1 MLAGALCRILKED
14 GYKTAPFKSQ
24 NMALN
29 SYITKEG
36 LEMGRAQVMQAE
48 AAGIEPSADM
58 NPILLKPTND
68 TGSQII
74 VRGRPF
80 GMMSASEYY
89 KRKKEFIPSIMESYR
104 KLDET
109 YDVIVIEGAGSPAE
123 INLKKDDIVNMGF
136 AKMADAPVLLVGDI
150 DRGGVFAQLAGTM
163 LLLEEEE
170 KKRVKGTII
179 NKFRGDV
186 SILKPGLRMLEEKIN
201 TSVLGVIPY
210 FHLDIEDEDSL
221 TERFRK
227 KSRSGLAKIAVIR
240 LPRISNFTDIAPL
253 EAVDELD
260 VSYVSN
266 ISQFG
271 DPDVVII
278 PGSKNTISD
287 LLWMRQNGL
296 EGKIL
301 RHAAKGG
308 IVFGICGGYQMLGQS
323 ISDPTGAEQKGTV
336 RGMGLLPVT
345 TVFEQEKRRTRVSGR
360 FAKVGGALAE
370 MSGVCYEGYEIHM
383 GRTVLSKGTVPLVY
397 MEEEGEQRQDGAQ
410 SDHVYGCYMHG
421 IFDMSETVKT
431 FLAAVLR
438 KKGIDP
444 SKITVRDRNAY
455 KEEQYDRL
463 ASIVREN
470 LNMEAVYK
478 IIRER
483 KRSVMQS
490 VIRIGSRE
498 SRLAVKQAEII
509 KDQIRRCDQ
518 TILVEI
524 ITMKT
529 TGDKILDRSLESV
542 GGKGLFVK
550 ELDQALA
557 DGRIDLAVHSLKDM
571 PMEESS
577 EFPILAYSRRE
588 DPRDVLIY
596 KSEKKEQGTE
606 EGSILTKTGAVIG
619 TSSKRRMIQI
629 QKLYPNAVFQGI
641 RGNIQTRL
649 SKLNKEEYD
658 AAVLA
663 AAGVKRL
670 NMEAVIGRYFS
681 VDEVIPAAGQG
692 ILAVQGRKEF
702 LKDTVWRQY
711 VDDKKSR
718 VQALA
723 ERSFIRVLDGG
734 CTSPSAAYAKVK
746 GNELELT
753 GLYYNEKSGQ
763 SFGKRQLLILK
774 TLQVSEKDLP

>member
-1 MLAGALCRILKED
+1 MK
-14 GYKTAPFKSQ
+14 
-24 NMALN
+24 
-29 SYITKEG
+29 
-36 LEMGRAQVMQAE
+36 
-48 AAGIEPSADM
+48 
-58 NPILLKPTND
+58 
-68 TGSQII
+68 
-74 VRGRPF
+74 
-80 GMMSASEYY
+80 
-89 KRKKEFIPSIMESYR
+89 
-104 KLDET
+104 
-109 YDVIVIEGAGSPAE
+109 
-123 INLKKDDIVNMGF
+123 
-136 AKMADAPVLLVGDI
+136 
-150 DRGGVFAQLAGTM
+150 
-163 LLLEEEE
+163 EEE

-478 IIRER
+478 IIE
-483 KRSVMQS
+483 
-490 VIRIGSRE
+490 
-498 SRLAVKQAEII
+498 
-509 KDQIRRCDQ
+509 
-518 TILVEI
+518 
-524 ITMKT
+524 
-529 TGDKILDRSLESV
+529 
-542 GGKGLFVK
+542 
-550 ELDQALA
+550 
-557 DGRIDLAVHSLKDM
+557 
-571 PMEESS
+571 
-577 EFPILAYSRRE
+577 
-588 DPRDVLIY
+588 
-596 KSEKKEQGTE
+596 
-606 EGSILTKTGAVIG
+606 
-619 TSSKRRMIQI
+619 
-629 QKLYPNAVFQGI
+629 
-641 RGNIQTRL
+641 
-649 SKLNKEEYD
+649 
-658 AAVLA
+658 
-663 AAGVKRL
+663 
-670 NMEAVIGRYFS
+670 
-681 VDEVIPAAGQG
+681 
-692 ILAVQGRKEF
+692 
-702 LKDTVWRQY
+702 
-711 VDDKKSR
+711 
-718 VQALA
+718 
-723 ERSFIRVLDGG
+723 
-734 CTSPSAAYAKVK
+734 K
-746 GNELELT
+746 GNEA
-753 GLYYNEKSGQ
+753 SC
-763 SFGKRQLLILK
+763 SLL
-774 TLQVSEKDLP
+774 SE

>member
-1 MLAGALCRILKED
+1 MAKPIMIQGTMSNVGKSVLAGALCRILKED

-136 AKMADAPVLLVGDI
+136 AKMADAPVLLVVDI

-478 IIRER
+478 IIE
-483 KRSVMQS
+483 
-490 VIRIGSRE
+490 
-498 SRLAVKQAEII
+498 
-509 KDQIRRCDQ
+509 
-518 TILVEI
+518 
-524 ITMKT
+524 
-529 TGDKILDRSLESV
+529 
-542 GGKGLFVK
+542 
-550 ELDQALA
+550 
-557 DGRIDLAVHSLKDM
+557 
-571 PMEESS
+571 
-577 EFPILAYSRRE
+577 
-588 DPRDVLIY
+588 
-596 KSEKKEQGTE
+596 
-606 EGSILTKTGAVIG
+606 
-619 TSSKRRMIQI
+619 
-629 QKLYPNAVFQGI
+629 
-641 RGNIQTRL
+641 
-649 SKLNKEEYD
+649 
-658 AAVLA
+658 
-663 AAGVKRL
+663 
-670 NMEAVIGRYFS
+670 
-681 VDEVIPAAGQG
+681 
-692 ILAVQGRKEF
+692 
-702 LKDTVWRQY
+702 
-711 VDDKKSR
+711 
-718 VQALA
+718 
-723 ERSFIRVLDGG
+723 
-734 CTSPSAAYAKVK
+734 K
-746 GNELELT
+746 GNEA
-753 GLYYNEKSGQ
+753 SC
-763 SFGKRQLLILK
+763 SLL
-774 TLQVSEKDLP
+774 SE